1 MENFKRH
8 LPSIL
13 KLIGI
18 ILIGIPIQYD
28 WPVSIFPV
36 IMIVA
41 GLLLIVMGDVDIS
54 KIFKRSS
61 SNY

>member
-18 ILIGIPIQYD
+18 ILIGIPIQCK
-28 WPVSIFPV
+28 WSISIFPV
-36 IMIVA
+36 IMIIT
-41 GLLLIVMGDVDIS
+41 GLLLIVMSDVDLS
-54 KIFKRSS
+54 KISKRSS
-61 SNY
+61 SI